1 MRSGGGNCD
10 EVVYFGYHSA
20 DCGGVF
26 FDDCMVHFV
35 KTQCIECA
43 FLHCGAVDAAFGLCD
58 FDVATEEQILEAN
71 VEDYMDIYKEEYFDY
86 INEGEI

>member
-1 MRSGGGNCD
+1 MKKKYQKTITVYELHD
-10 EVVYFGYHSA
+10 DFMVEVHRDKELTDFYIYHKA
-20 DCGGVF
+20 YGIK
-26 FDDCMVHFV
+26 M
-35 KTQCIECA
+35 
-43 FLHCGAVDAAFGLCD
+43 LMFGLCD

>member
-1 MRSGGGNCD
+1 MMRMYQKTITVYEFPDSFVVEVHRD
-10 EVVYFGYHSA
+10 EELSEFYISHKAYGIK
-20 DCGGVF
+20 
-26 FDDCMVHFV
+26 M
-35 KTQCIECA
+35 
-43 FLHCGAVDAAFGLCD
+43 LMFGLCD